1 MHSTDYAAFTSA
13 AAAATN
19 QPTFTYDALF
29 DLVRATVGARLFTL
43 MSFDFKTGLAGRF
56 YSNMPDAYPVSGTK
70 PVNTDNWAITVL
82 ENKQIFVANTIADIA
97 DVFPDH
103 ELIKSLGCESCI
115 NVPVVIGGAV
125 AGTMNILHEAGHFTP
140 ERIAA
145 AETLKLPGAL
155 CFLINERNT
164 NPGA

>member
-1 MHSTDYAAFTSA
+1 MYQPDYAAFVSA
-13 AAAATN
+13 AASADN
-19 QPTFTYDALF
+19 QPAMTYDALF
-29 DLVRATVGARLFTL
+29 ELTREVVGARLFTL
-43 MSFDFKTGLAGRF
+43 MSFDFKTALAGRF

-70 PVNTDNWAITVL
+70 PVNTDRWATTVL
-82 ENKQIFVANTIADIA
+82 HDRQIFVANTIDDIA

-125 AGTMNILHEAGHFTP
+125 AGTINILDEAGHFTP
-140 ERIAA
+140 ERVAA
-145 AETLKLPGAL
+145 AEALKLPGAL
-155 CFLINERNT
+155 CFLLNERNT